1 MRRSPRRPL
10 ILRRRKLP
18 FQQNDGPPTK
28 SQSQSAAS
36 GAKEISNL
44 ASTSQCFPDGVRIM
58 NHPSMSDT
66 QVVVIP
72 KEADLQTVIEA
83 LSAKGKESGTQ
94 GPNKF
99 ILLSEN
105 SSNSRQHTDQMEDNV
120 SQNCTDGPAE
130 RMETLLTIVKK
141 EEDWNQSDDILPS
154 NQQLG
159 EIHTPPFKE
168 EPSEDKENEN
178 QDSDVLQ
185 AHNMR
190 TQAVLDQVE
199 PESERPPYSYM
210 AIIQFAIN
218 SKEDRRMTLKEIYTW
233 IEDHFPYFR
242 KVAKPGWKNSIRHN
256 LSLHDMFSRETSA
269 NGKVSFWTIRPEVNR
284 CLTLDQVYT
293 TGSDPRTAPVPV
305 SVLSYPNQL
314 HRGVVPDVRKTTTV
328 PERRMKPL
336 LPRTDSYLVPIQLP
350 ISSPIYLSP
359 SSAPHTPCASQ
370 PKRNVVRSAKKV
382 RIAPKV
388 TKSDNLDF
396 RREPASAPVIGVC
409 PKAFPKTQASRSRR
423 KQQLVHSQH
432 EDEQRFPQQSIDQ
445 EFSFKTPIKA
455 SSQLISSTPS
465 KPPSTVVPEP
475 WKVTPVGKGSQ
486 NILDFSP
493 IRTPGGPAV
502 TPRHEYNT
510 FSFNGT
516 PFKDW
521 PLFNSPREILPPGP
535 SRTTGPGDP
544 SVEDLHSTCLGTLPL
559 IEGTSPTNH
568 SFTEGLV
575 LNTMNDSLSK
585 ILVDISFSGLEDE
598 ELGVANI
605 SWSEIIPQFM

>member
-1 MRRSPRRPL
+1 ML
-10 ILRRRKLP
+10 
-18 FQQNDGPPTK
+18 QNGTR
-28 SQSQSAAS
+28 
-36 GAKEISNL
+36 
-44 ASTSQCFPDGVRIM
+44 TSLKNVQ
-58 NHPSMSDT
+58 
-66 QVVVIP
+66 
-72 KEADLQTVIEA
+72 
-83 LSAKGKESGTQ
+83 GKRCV
-94 GPNKF
+94 K
-99 ILLSEN
+99 
-105 SSNSRQHTDQMEDNV
+105 QM
-120 SQNCTDGPAE
+120 
-130 RMETLLTIVKK
+130 
-141 EEDWNQSDDILPS
+141 
-154 NQQLG
+154 
-159 EIHTPPFKE
+159 
-168 EPSEDKENEN
+168 
-178 QDSDVLQ
+178 
-185 AHNMR
+185 
-190 TQAVLDQVE
+190 
-199 PESERPPYSYM
+199 
-210 AIIQFAIN
+210 
-218 SKEDRRMTLKEIYTW
+218 
-233 IEDHFPYFR
+233 
-242 KVAKPGWKNSIRHN
+242 
-256 LSLHDMFSRETSA
+256 
-269 NGKVSFWTIRPEVNR
+269 
-284 CLTLDQVYT
+284 
-293 TGSDPRTAPVPV
+293 
-305 SVLSYPNQL
+305 
-314 HRGVVPDVRKTTTV
+314 
-328 PERRMKPL
+328 
-336 LPRTDSYLVPIQLP
+336 YLCVWQ
-350 ISSPIYLSP
+350 
-359 SSAPHTPCASQ
+359 
-370 PKRNVVRSAKKV
+370 
-382 RIAPKV
+382 V
-388 TKSDNLDF
+388 TKSDNLDV

-432 EDEQRFPQQSIDQ
+432 EEPVLLCPDSTLFDSGVASDASISHSMQDTEEDEQRFPQQSIDQ